1 MTPLRCLLH
10 KLFWI
15 CIYRGKT
22 EYTKSDTYLRFQAS
36 GGHLEIYSLRIAG
49 GTNVCL
55 NI

>member
-22 EYTKSDTYLRFQAS
+22 EYTKPDIYLRFQAS
-36 GGHLEIYSLRIAG
+36 SRHLEIYSLRIAG